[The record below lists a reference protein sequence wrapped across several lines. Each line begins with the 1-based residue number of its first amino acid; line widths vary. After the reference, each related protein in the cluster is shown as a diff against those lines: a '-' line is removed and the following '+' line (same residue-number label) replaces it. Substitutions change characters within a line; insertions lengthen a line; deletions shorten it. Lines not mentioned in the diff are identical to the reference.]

1 MLTREEW
8 IEALRSGKYPQT
20 KGILHNEEGFC
31 CLGVACDLKN
41 PNLWEREISWQ
52 NGEPVFYYSW
62 DSMMSLLP
70 DYLRE
75 ELNITDLQM
84 TDLTHLNDAGVSFK
98 VIADLIEKN
107 LPHQEVIA
115 VLRAVSKDS

>member
-20 KGILHNEEGFC
+20 KGVLHNEEGFC
-31 CLGVACDLKN
+31 CLGVACDLKS
-41 PNLWEREISWQ
+41 PMIWKKEISWERE
-52 NGEPVFYYSW
+52 EPVFYYSW

-70 DYLRE
+70 DYLAK
-75 ELNITDLQM
+75 ELNITDIQM
-84 TDLTHLNDAGVSFK
+84 GDLTHLNDAGVSFK

-107 LPHQEVIA
+107 LPHQEVTA
-115 VLRAVSKDS
+115 ALRAVRKDS